1 MHEVLP
7 VQDIDK
13 RSHGTTEDPTFA
25 ILKTFAYSSP
35 SLEGG
40 AGPWVESQD
49 GKLILSSSRIK
60 SLLRSNDPLLEV
72 EKADLRELVHGSHS
86 ALAALDQQIIEA
98 HQALDSLI
106 QKRQTAQS
114 DIKDAKILLHPIR
127 SVPDDV
133 LSEIFQHCAGIF
145 LGSPD
150 SLDLCNCPWT
160 LSYISRRWR
169 DLSLSLP
176 RLWTSITVDFR
187 QYEALSMRTIV
198 TRVALILER
207 SMNMDLFVALWSKR
221 TISDHPAFALLD
233 LSARRWKRLAVCI
246 PQSCL
251 QALSGTSF
259 IRLQELF
266 VSRPNGDTVVAP
278 VTTFRTTSSLRSVA
292 MLSDQT
298 SDSFPLPWSTIET
311 YVCCSFTRAD
321 WDCLKDLTALKTL
334 QLRGRKQGT
343 AYNLSELPQI
353 TLPTLT
359 SLHVVERCGLDA
371 GIAAKLFKNSSLVLP
386 SLSTL
391 DIHFLRDS
399 TLSFPPSHLL
409 KSLTT
414 LVIRDSMHRVANT
427 GPVLQF
433 LETVAHG
440 LTVQPGKDAILPNL
454 CLLQLQGHLRHFP
467 DPVLL
472 DFLESRCRKDS
483 DGGGLGAA
491 NEEIRD
497 ASRCRPVFLEE
508 IDLSEVQLV
517 PQYISR
523 LDDLRQRMRIIYTW

>member
-1 MHEVLP
+1 
-7 VQDIDK
+7 
-13 RSHGTTEDPTFA
+13 
-25 ILKTFAYSSP
+25 
-35 SLEGG
+35 
-40 AGPWVESQD
+40 
-49 GKLILSSSRIK
+49 
-60 SLLRSNDPLLEV
+60 
-72 EKADLRELVHGSHS
+72 
-86 ALAALDQQIIEA
+86 
-98 HQALDSLI
+98 
-106 QKRQTAQS
+106 
-114 DIKDAKILLHPIR
+114 
-127 SVPDDV
+127 
-133 LSEIFQHCAGIF
+133 
-145 LGSPD
+145 
-150 SLDLCNCPWT
+150 
-160 LSYISRRWR
+160 
-169 DLSLSLP
+169 
-176 RLWTSITVDFR
+176 
-187 QYEALSMRTIV
+187 MRTIV

-207 SMNMDLFVALWSKR
+207 SMNMDLFVTLWSNI

-278 VTTFRTTSSLRSVA
+278 VTTFRTASSLRSVA

-321 WDCLKDLTALKTL
+321 WDCLKNLTALKTL
-334 QLRGRKQGT
+334 QLRSRKQGT

-399 TLSFPPSHLL
+399 TPSFPPSHLL

-414 LVIRDSMHRVANT
+414 LVIRDAMHRVANT

-433 LETVAHG
+433 LETVAHVKKLVIEGRCGNEFFQG

-454 CLLQLQGHLRHFP
+454 RLLQLQGHLRHFP